1 VTTAGVVGTPIVAK
15 IPTKARMAKRKFV
28 SGPAATMMKRCQ
40 TGLAWKVWL
49 RSSGGSSSHS
59 LEGWLAGF
67 MSPLNFT

>member
-1 VTTAGVVGTPIVAK
+1 M
-15 IPTKARMAKRKFV
+15 KATMANRKLV

-49 RSSGGSSSHS
+49 RSSAGRASHS
-59 LEGWLAGF
+59 SVGVEAGF